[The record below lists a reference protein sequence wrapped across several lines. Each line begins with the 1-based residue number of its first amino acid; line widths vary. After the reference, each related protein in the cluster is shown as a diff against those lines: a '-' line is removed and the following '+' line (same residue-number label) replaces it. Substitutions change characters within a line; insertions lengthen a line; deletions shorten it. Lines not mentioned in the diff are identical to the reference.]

1 MRPMPSRRPYSAHA
15 IGHGPSMRPASGAT
29 NAKAGPIRNRHGM
42 AVCASG
48 TARPVPTPSVSTRST
63 AAATKND
70 ARPYTRIS
78 YSPRVPQG
86 TDRRGLPHLQQ
97 VGRFW
102 NARLQILP
110 SYGRFAPAGP
120 PPHGHRPGR
129 CACTGPWIRRT
140 CRTMDRHPSKYARW
154 PMEPARRKATQPT
167 HPAGHHTVPDPA
179 HRPPPET

>member
-1 MRPMPSRRPYSAHA
+1 MPFKETLLCSRNRAR
-15 IGHGPSMRPASGAT
+15 PSMRPASGAT

-140 CRTMDRHPSKYARW
+140 CRTMDRHPFQV
-154 PMEPARRKATQPT
+154 RKVANGTSAPESDT
-167 HPAGHHTVPDPA
+167 ANTSC
-179 HRPPPET
+179 RPSYCS

>member
-1 MRPMPSRRPYSAHA
+1 MLFTTSGILSSPACLLNASKRSSSEFSSISYSAHA

-140 CRTMDRHPSKYARW
+140 CRTMDRHPSKYARSIK
-154 PMEPARRKATQPT
+154 RSVQ
-167 HPAGHHTVPDPA
+167 
-179 HRPPPET
+179 